1 MNTTRNFFKNKTIL
15 ILGGTGSIGSQILK
29 ALIPFSPKSIRIFS
43 RDEYKQYKLRYI
55 YEDRPFIEYFLG
67 DVRDLDSV
75 LTASK
80 NCDIIFHCAALKHVP
95 PSEEMPE
102 EFIKTN
108 ILGSLN
114 VKKSA
119 IANKIPITVSISS
132 DKAVDPGN
140 TMGLTKAL
148 QEKIFSS
155 HFLKEKT
162 SGIKFV
168 NVRFGNVIGTHGSL
182 FPILYHQ
189 IIRKKPVTITDPDM
203 TRFFMS
209 QKEATDLILWA
220 TIHGKDGEVIVKKM
234 KSAKIE
240 DIVRNFFEILQ
251 IAKTH
256 PIKYVGVRVG
266 EKMHEYLVTEDNMY
280 RTKEKNGYFIVSQ
293 YRSVD
298 INKNIIV
305 KKTKKVIERNI
316 FFSNYKDNFMSQK
329 QIQTYIKLFIR
340 EVKEKNGIL

>member
-1 MNTTRNFFKNKTIL
+1 MNNTGNFFKNKKIL

-29 ALIPFSPKSIRIFS
+29 ALIPFSPKTIRIFS

-55 YEDRPFIEYFLG
+55 YDEFPFIEYFLG
-67 DVRDLDSV
+67 DVRDIDSV
-75 LTASK
+75 LTAS
-80 NCDIIFHCAALKHVP
+80 NGCDIIFHCAALKHVP

-119 IANKIPITVSISS
+119 IANKVPITISISS

-140 TMGLTKAL
+140 TMGLTKAV

-168 NVRFGNVIGTHGSL
+168 NVRFGNVIGTHGSF

-203 TRFFMS
+203 TRFFML
-209 QKEATDLILWA
+209 QKEAIDLIFWA
-220 TIHGKDGEVIVKKM
+220 TIHGNDGETVVKKM

-240 DIVRNFFEILQ
+240 DIVRNFFEILK
-251 IAKTH
+251 ISKSF

-266 EKMHEYLVTEDNMY
+266 EKMHEYLITEDNVY
-280 RTKEKNGYFIVSQ
+280 RTKEREGYFIVSP
-293 YRSVD
+293 YRSTD
-298 INKNIIV
+298 IDRNIIL
-305 KKTKKVIERNI
+305 KKIKTVTDRNK

-329 QIQTYIKLFIR
+329 EIKKYVKSFIN
-340 EVKEKNGIL
+340 ETKEIDTIL

>member
-67 DVRDLDSV
+67 DVRDLESV
-75 LTASK
+75 LTASRG
-80 NCDIIFHCAALKHVP
+80 CDIIFHCAALKHVP

-119 IANKIPITVSISS
+119 IANRVPITISISS

-140 TMGLTKAL
+140 LMGLTKAV

-189 IIRKKPVTITDPDM
+189 IISKKPVTITD
-203 TRFFMS
+203 
-209 QKEATDLILWA
+209 LIIWE